1 MISPF
6 DYFRPTTV
14 GEASAALLADDDAV
28 FYAGGTELLVLMK
41 NRLVE
46 PRLLID
52 LKHIPGLRGV
62 RREGD
67 VLVIGGLTTHREMER
82 SDLVAQSVP
91 ELRRVSS
98 MVANVRVRH
107 AGTIAG
113 NLCFAEPHSDPATML
128 VGLRASVVLQ
138 SVAGMRE
145 LPLEEFFTG
154 FLSTARERDEVL
166 SEIRVPIAQGDQQA
180 AYERFKSH
188 ERPDAS
194 VAIVT
199 ESRDGV
205 ITSARVVAGCVG
217 DVPQRVTQV
226 ESVLVGA
233 RADAL
238 DVGALAALAR
248 DAVEVDADPMM
259 SAEYKQQLVAT
270 LTQRALARIAA
281 SRSEA
286 A

>member
-6 DYFRPTTV
+6 DYYRPKSV
-14 GEASAALLADDDAV
+14 EEASAALVADDDAV

-46 PRLLID
+46 PRLLVD
-52 LKHIPGLRGV
+52 VKHIPGLRGV

-82 SDLVAQSVP
+82 SEILTLMAP

-128 VGLRASVVLQ
+128 VGLRASIVLQ
-138 SVAGMRE
+138 SVAGARE

-154 FLSTARERDEVL
+154 FLSTARAREEVL
-166 SEIRVPIAQGDQQA
+166 TEIRVPIAKGEQQA

-199 ESRDGV
+199 ESRDGM

-217 DVPQRVTQV
+217 DVPQRVTPV
-226 ESVLVGA
+226 ESMLVGA

-238 DVGALAALAR
+238 DVRALAALAR

-270 LTQRALARIAA
+270 LTKRALARVVA